1 MEKLMAKSAPG
12 KHYRTGLSLMQIMD
26 LFQNDR
32 EAEQWFEQSRW
43 HDGISCPKCGSHD
56 IYTRP
61 EEKRRNQPHRCR
73 SCKSDFSVKTDTLMH
88 KSNIGYRAW
97 AVGLYL
103 MTTNL
108 KGVSSMKIHRDLGIT
123 QKSAWMMMHKIRE
136 TFDDESGISFNGPV
150 EVDETF
156 MGGKRKNMSNAKR
169 KELKDTGRGAVG
181 KTAVVGMKDRETNE
195 VTASVVADTNADT
208 LQDFVTENTD
218 KDAMVYTDG
227 ATAYDGIKRP
237 HKTVNHS
244 VSKYVNGMAH
254 TNGIESF
261 WAMLKRGYHGTFH
274 KMSVKHLHRYVN
286 EFSGRHNIRP
296 NDTIDQMKWIAHKMD
311 GKQLPYK
318 KLVSCK

>member
-1 MEKLMAKSAPG
+1 MAKSAPG

-43 HDGISCPKCGSHD
+43 HDDISCPKCGSHD

-156 MGGKRKNMSNAKR
+156 MGGKRKNMSNSKR

-195 VTASVVADTNADT
+195 VTATVVADTNAET

-218 KDAMVYTDG
+218 EDAMVYTDG
-227 ATAYDGIKRP
+227 ARAYDDLDRP
-237 HKTVNHS
+237 HQAVNHS
-244 VSKYVNGMAH
+244 VSEYVNGMAH

-274 KMSVKHLHRYVN
+274 KISVKHLHRYVN

-318 KLVSCK
+318 KLVSSK

>member
-1 MEKLMAKSAPG
+1 
-12 KHYRTGLSLMQIMD
+12 MQIMD

-123 QKSAWMMMHKIRE
+123 QKTAWFMMHRIRE
-136 TFDDESGISFNGPV
+136 AWDGQGGPFDGPV
-150 EVDETF
+150 ECDETY
-156 MGGKRKNMSNAKR
+156 MGGKRKHA
-169 KELKDTGRGAVG
+169 EGRGPVDMTAGVG
-181 KTAVVGMKDRETNE
+181 AKDRATNQ
-195 VTASVVADTNADT
+195 VSAPVVPSTDKATLQGFVADNAG
-208 LQDFVTENTD
+208 NN
-218 KDAMVYTDG
+218 AMVDTDD
-227 ATAYDGIKRP
+227 ATAYEGIPNP
-237 HKTVNHS
+237 HETVRHS
-244 VSKYVNGMAH
+244 VSAYVNGMAH
-254 TNGIESF
+254 TNGIDSF
-261 WAMLKRGYHGTFH
+261 WSMLKRAHKGTFH
-274 KMSVKHLHRYVN
+274 TMSPTHLQRYISA
-286 EFSGRHNIRP
+286 FAGQHNRRES
-296 NDTIDQMKWIAHKMD
+296 DTLDQMRDTVARLVGRNLLYRDLIAD
-311 GKQLPYK
+311 NRL
-318 KLVSCK
+318 SNWAR